1 MNKKSLFIKGFAVG
15 FAVMI
20 SMAILIIPG
29 ILWMMGMWPAWT
41 LISYFI
47 TIPTFS
53 GVFAAWLN

>member
-1 MNKKSLFIKGFAVG
+1 MNKSRQFIKGFITG

-20 SMAILIIPG
+20 SMTILVVPG
-29 ILWMMGMWPAWT
+29 SLWFAGIWPAWT

-47 TIPTFS
+47 TIPTIS